1 MRLLIEYAERY
12 LKDNILLPVSSSLT
26 NHEEWISRVLWVFA
40 GGGGGGGG
48 VEPNLFG
55 VVGCY

>member
-40 GGGGGGGG
+40 GGGGG
-48 VEPNLFG
+48 VVPNLFG
-55 VVGCY
+55 VVWCY